1 MTRCGTD
8 GMMGGE
14 RVLLHRRR
22 LATSLRR
29 GVRLMGDR
37 RGVNA
42 LRFLVC
48 FVIVL
53 VLMIATAQKAY

>member
-1 MTRCGTD
+1 
-8 GMMGGE
+8 MMGGE